1 MVNKK
6 EGESRALFTR
16 RVMEQLKRLELL
28 IGDKIEQVKKTTV
41 LILGL
46 GGVGGYAV
54 ESLARSGIGK
64 LIIVDSDNIDITN
77 LNRQIISNHENIGHK
92 KVDEWEKRIKCI
104 NLEIIVEK
112 ITDFITIDNINILF
126 DKKFDYLI
134 DACDTITTKKE
145 VIKRCLQ
152 KGIPFISSMGTGKK
166 LHPEYLE
173 ITTLDKTSYD
183 PIAKKLRKMLK
194 DEHIY
199 GKVPVVYSKEQA
211 PKIDSTTV
219 ASSAF
224 VPSVAGLLC
233 ASYIFNLIVR

>member
-1 MVNKK
+1 
-6 EGESRALFTR
+6 
-16 RVMEQLKRLELL
+16 
-28 IGDKIEQVKKTTV
+28 
-41 LILGL
+41 
-46 GGVGGYAV
+46 
-54 ESLARSGIGK
+54 
-64 LIIVDSDNIDITN
+64 
-77 LNRQIISNHENIGHK
+77 
-92 KVDEWEKRIKCI
+92 
-104 NLEIIVEK
+104 
-112 ITDFITIDNINILF
+112 
-126 DKKFDYLI
+126 
-134 DACDTITTKKE
+134 
-145 VIKRCLQ
+145 
-152 KGIPFISSMGTGKK
+152 MGTGKK

-199 GKVPVVYSKEQA
+199 GKVPVVYSKEQT

>member
-1 MVNKK
+1 MINYKLLKQNKIIPKKISKLNSSYLVETDSNKYILKNRDK
-6 EGESRALFTR
+6 EL
-16 RVMEQLKRLELL
+16 
-28 IGDKIEQVKKTTV
+28 
-41 LILGL
+41 
-46 GGVGGYAV
+46 
-54 ESLARSGIGK
+54 
-64 LIIVDSDNIDITN
+64 
-77 LNRQIISNHENIGHK
+77 
-92 KVDEWEKRIKCI
+92 
-104 NLEIIVEK
+104 
-112 ITDFITIDNINILF
+112 

-199 GKVPVVYSKEQA
+199 GKVPVVYSKEQT